1 MGADSLA
8 ENTPNA
14 PKFICP
20 ICLPKPKSLGFQW
33 KKASLGVCSP
43 WANAMQIYCR
53 HSPLWIQEV
62 VVECYV
68 PHLALLYLTIVWTGC
83 SSIRSDQYIIPYQA
97 RMIIIIPCGMA
108 APFTPCSTSF
118 LAWPMW
124 VSWMEQRFV
133 SRASLKMRSFDYLIA
148 RDNEIQGCRNRPD
161 RPDLGTEV
169 RFASFFLVYLLCP

>member
-1 MGADSLA
+1 
-8 ENTPNA
+8 
-14 PKFICP
+14 
-20 ICLPKPKSLGFQW
+20 
-33 KKASLGVCSP
+33 
-43 WANAMQIYCR
+43 MQIYCR

-108 APFTPCSTSF
+108 APFTPCSTSS

-124 VSWMEQRFV
+124 MSWMEQRFV
-133 SRASLKMRSFDYLIA
+133 SRASIKILRLSNSKRQWDLSKEIYFEKTSSHFTLDKIRRIYTGQNTFPILLLNVRRTYLTQYAEAGCYYKKKMP
-148 RDNEIQGCRNRPD
+148 N
-161 RPDLGTEV
+161 
-169 RFASFFLVYLLCP
+169 